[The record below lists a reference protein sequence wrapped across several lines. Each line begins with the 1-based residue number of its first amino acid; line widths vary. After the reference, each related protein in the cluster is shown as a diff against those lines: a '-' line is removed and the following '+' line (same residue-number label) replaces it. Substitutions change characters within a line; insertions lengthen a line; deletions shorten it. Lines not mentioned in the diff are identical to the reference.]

1 MADMQP
7 LRLQVIEQINSR
19 DATLNYDSKLV
30 NGLIEQGQIG
40 MRAVKRAGY
49 SLAFQGEGGTG
60 QGIYNYNGTLYG
72 VSSDFLN
79 QYGGDATIAPVQ
91 IQSNAAFSAR
101 QGAAVAGFLGQLYLF
116 GGVNAS
122 GVLSDAWTSIDGI
135 TWNPLSG
142 APANRSYGKA
152 IVLNNV
158 LFLMG
163 GLNSAGTYLNDVW
176 STPDGVTWTE
186 VTANAPWGGRTDFEV
201 QLFNGSI
208 YLAGGQG
215 YPGPNSGVP
224 NSGLW
229 HDVWTT
235 PDGTN
240 WTVQNPSCPWIG
252 RRRFGFFNVGT
263 TMYVLGGF
271 MGFGTTNTTFQNAV
285 SDQWASTNNGV
296 TWTRVNT
303 NPFNVGGCP
312 MYPFTVITSIGI
324 GAVYGTG
331 VTVTNGASGGGAA
344 AYAYTDSTEGE
355 SNNIF
360 NDYSEVKTVTFTTV
374 GSGYTTPCTFVC
386 NNEGTS
392 IPAVG
397 YAFMDGTSVSGGRS
411 GEVVYDPTSGLY
423 YFFTTYINGAQ
434 SNEIWTAPD
443 GVTWTLFTSAPGY
456 ATRSMIPV
464 VYGDIFIIG
473 GYNSTANTYYND
485 VWALEAGSTSYPLS
499 PTVPNEFY
507 NFNQTSNGLATPYL
521 VFKSAHQGYYFSAA
535 LASLN
540 RITSANYPAVTVYG
554 LVYLDTT
561 FYVMD
566 PNGKIWGSNLNDP
579 TNWTALNEIAIQ
591 NEPDGGVGIAKVGP
605 YLVGFGQW
613 SCEFFYDNANAAPGS
628 PLSANSTLAYQV
640 GCAVGRS
647 ICEMEGSVIWVG
659 QTSTEGAKV
668 YVMQGYT
675 PVVVSTPFVDRII
688 QNDPLTLVQSFA
700 TTHFGH
706 PLYVL
711 TLLTT
716 GVTLVYDFGS
726 QDWYTWWS
734 STPAAPV
741 TVTSISVAPLSSS
754 TYALA
759 LASTAPLSHGL
770 QDGDP
775 VVISNTVQPQ
785 YTGLFNVTV
794 TGAQTFQYVI
804 SATATPETYATVQS
818 WQTGPFL
825 PIDSAELTDVGY
837 MQDPSNG
844 NVYALSYATG
854 SDNGNPIDFN
864 VVTPR
869 WDGGVMAKKFIRRV
883 SIVGDATSSN
893 VMVRRSETDYQNWM
907 PYRMIWMQ
915 ASWPFASALG
925 MTTRTAFQLR
935 HTAFT
940 PQRLEALEIEIE
952 TGVA

>member
-1 MADMQP
+1 MADQAP

-19 DATLNYDSKLV
+19 DTTLNYDSKLV
-30 NGLIEQGQIG
+30 NGLVEQGQLG
-40 MRAVKRAGY
+40 PRAVKRAGY
-49 SLAFQGEGGTG
+49 SIAFEGEGGTG
-60 QGIYNYNGTLYG
+60 QGIVNYNGTLYG
-72 VSSDFLN
+72 VSADFLN
-79 QYGGDATIAPVQ
+79 QYGGDASIAPVQ
-91 IQSNAAFSAR
+91 IQPNAAFGPR
-101 QGAAVAGFLGQLYLF
+101 EGAAIAGFLGQLFLI
-116 GGVNAS
+116 GGDN
-122 GVLSDAWTSIDGI
+122 GIGMLLNDAWTSIDGI
-135 TWNPLSG
+135 TWNPLVG
-142 APANRSYGKA
+142 APAGRTYGKA

-158 LFLMG
+158 LFVMG
-163 GLNSAGTYLNDVW
+163 GQAASGAFLHDVW

-186 VTANAPWGGRTDFEV
+186 VTASAPWGGRADFEV
-201 QLFNGSI
+201 QLFNGAI

-215 YPGPNSGVP
+215 LPSPSGIP
-224 NSGLW
+224 SDGLW

-240 WTVQNPSCPWIG
+240 WTAQNKSCPWIG

-271 MGFGTTNTTFQNAV
+271 MGNGSNTNFQNAV

-303 NPFNVGGCP
+303 NPFEVGGCP
-312 MYPFTVITSIGI
+312 MYPLTVITSIGL
-324 GAVYGTG
+324 GEVYGTG
-331 VTVTNGASGGGAA
+331 ATVTNGVGGSGAA
-344 AYAYTDSTEGE
+344 AYAYVDDGDQGADDI
-355 SNNIF
+355 N
-360 NDYSEVKTVTFTTV
+360 YYQVKTVTFTTV

-386 NNEGTS
+386 NAQGAG

-397 YAFMDGTSVSGGRS
+397 YAFMDGSSVSGGRA
-411 GEVVYDPTSGLY
+411 GEVVFDTTNSLY

-434 SNEIWTAPD
+434 SNEIWTSPD

-456 ATRSMIPV
+456 ATRSMQAI
-464 VYGDIFIIG
+464 VYGDVFIIG
-473 GYNSTANTYYND
+473 GFSSATSTAFND
-485 VWALEAGSTSYPLS
+485 VWALEAGSTSFPLN
-499 PTVPNEFY
+499 PTVSNEFY

-613 SCEFFYDNANAAPGS
+613 SSEFFYDNANAAPGS

-640 GCAVGRS
+640 GCACGRS

-688 QNDPLTLVQSFA
+688 QNDPLTLAQSFA

-726 QDWYTWWS
+726 QDWYTWNS
-734 STPAAPV
+734 SVPATPVTATSLSVLSLSTP
-741 TVTSISVAPLSSS
+741 
-754 TYALA
+754 TYATA
-759 LASTAPLSHGL
+759 VVSTAPLSHGL

-775 VVISNTVQPQ
+775 VNISGTVQPQ
-785 YTGLFNVTV
+785 YSGFYNVNV
-794 TGAQTFQYVI
+794 IDSMTFQYTI
-804 SATATPETYATVQS
+804 SATATPETFATIQS
-818 WQTGPFL
+818 WTITPYQ
-825 PIDSAELTDVGY
+825 PIDSAELTDVDY

-844 NVYALSYATG
+844 NVYALTYGTG

-864 VVTPR
+864 IVTPR
-869 WDGGVMAKKFIRRV
+869 WDGGVMWKKFIRRV

-893 VMVRRSETDYQNWM
+893 VLVRRTETDYQNWM
-907 PYRMIWMQ
+907 PYRMINMQ
-915 ASWPFASALG
+915 ASWPFANSFG

-940 PQRLEALEIEIE
+940 PQRLEALEIETE
-952 TGVA
+952 TGVG